1 MPAEFAAAFEIRFK
15 TVKLIAATLGTKP
28 ALSRH

>member
-15 TVKLIAATLGTKP
+15 TVKLIAATLDIKP
-28 ALSRH
+28 AQ